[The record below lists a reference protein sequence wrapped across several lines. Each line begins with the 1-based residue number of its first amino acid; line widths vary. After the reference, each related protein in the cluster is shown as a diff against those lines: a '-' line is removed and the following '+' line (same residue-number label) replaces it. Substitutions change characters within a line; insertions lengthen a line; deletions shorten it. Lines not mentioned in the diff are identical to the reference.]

1 MSFSPAGPRR
11 TGSTLA
17 TFVLGLPLAALVVGV
32 VHFGPL
38 REIPL
43 ARYLEYPVQW
53 AEVTLFCCALGGL
66 LVKLFALPAERKAC
80 NVELLPRWD
89 GKPVPVDQASTML
102 AALDRQP
109 ARIRGTYMARRVR
122 AVLEFICQRR
132 SVTELDD
139 QLRALADTDAI
150 AHDHSYS
157 LVRLITW
164 AMPILGFLG
173 TVVGITSAI
182 GGVTPEVLEQS
193 LSQVTGG
200 LAEAFDATAVALSLT
215 MVTMFLTSLVER
227 QEQTLLETV
236 DHFVERGLAHRW
248 QRDPADH
255 APVLAAVQKC
265 TQAMTT
271 SVETV
276 VQKQAEVWAKA
287 LAEPERRAMQAQEH
301 MVQQLFAGL
310 KQAMEQTLQAHAQRL
325 AALEQH
331 SAQATGQ
338 LMQQLA
344 NLAVVVRDAGREQQA
359 SIARV
364 AESIAGQTTAM
375 AKLQEGESHL
385 VHLQAVLHQ
394 NLAAIAGASAFEEAV
409 HTLTAAVHML
419 TAKAGAT
426 VAHASG
432 SHAPGAHASGSHAP
446 VASTAGSPR
455 IISHGKAA

>member
-11 TGSTLA
+11 AGSTLA
-17 TFVLGLPLAALVVGV
+17 TFVIGLPMAALVVGV

-43 ARYLEYPVQW
+43 SRYLEYPVQW
-53 AEVTLFCCALGGL
+53 AEVTFFCCAIGGL
-66 LVKLFALPAERKAC
+66 LVKLLALPAERKAC
-80 NVELLPRWD
+80 RAELLPRWD
-89 GKPVPVDQASTML
+89 GKPVPVDQASVMM
-102 AALDRQP
+102 ASVDRQP
-109 ARIRGTYMARRVR
+109 ARIRGTFMARRVH

-132 SVTELDD
+132 SVADLDD
-139 QLRALADTDAI
+139 QLRALADSDAI
-150 AHDHSYS
+150 AHDHGYS
-157 LVRLITW
+157 LIRLITW

-173 TVVGITSAI
+173 TVVGITGAI

-215 MVTMFLTSLVER
+215 MATMFLTSLVER
-227 QEQTLLETV
+227 QEQSLLETV
-236 DHFVERGLAHRW
+236 DNFIDRSLAHRW

-255 APVLAAVQKC
+255 APVLAAVQNC
-265 TQAMTT
+265 TKAMTT
-271 SVETV
+271 SVEAV
-276 VQKQAEVWAKA
+276 VQKQADVWAKA
-287 LAEPERRAMQAQEH
+287 LAEPERRAIQAQEH
-301 MVQQLFAGL
+301 MLQQLFAGL
-310 KQAMEQTLQAHAQRL
+310 KQAMEQTLQTHAQRL

-331 SAQATGQ
+331 SMQTTAQ

-359 SIARV
+359 SLARV
-364 AESIAGQTTAM
+364 AEGIAGQTA
-375 AKLQEGESHL
+375 ALSRLQEGESHL

-409 HTLTAAVHML
+409 HSLTAAVHL
-419 TAKAGAT
+419 FTARAAAGT
-426 VAHASG
+426 
-432 SHAPGAHASGSHAP
+432 PGANAP
-446 VASTAGSPR
+446 GSPR